1 MSMIRYLLGDRLGF
15 SWKDIKNMPAHYV
28 KQYIADIEKSKN
40 HFKGINKGDA
50 KKFALAA
57 QSAGLSAK

>member
-1 MSMIRYLLGDRLGF
+1 
-15 SWKDIKNMPAHYV
+15 MPAHYV